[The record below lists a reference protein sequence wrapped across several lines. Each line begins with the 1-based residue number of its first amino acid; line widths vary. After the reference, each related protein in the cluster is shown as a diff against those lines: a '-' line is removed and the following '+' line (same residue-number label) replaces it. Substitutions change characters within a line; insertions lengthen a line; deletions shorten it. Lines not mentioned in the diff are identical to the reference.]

1 MKAAKP
7 PHLPRAKATPAQII
21 RWPYSVFVNGMSF
34 RNFYR
39 TLGMMQWQGIKIL
52 VLRSVDLQLHSLY
65 PYIIICYNAKAGIK

>member
-1 MKAAKP
+1 
-7 PHLPRAKATPAQII
+7 
-21 RWPYSVFVNGMSF
+21 MSF

-65 PYIIICYNAKAGIK
+65 PYIIICYNAKAGIKIRLRIEFFSLVSTKKS